1 MAATALLLPPIT
13 PPDYHRII
21 SPALHISTDPR
32 LPVPVGLLACQ
43 RTSSPRDPLLRE
55 IETTVVNC
63 VVSQPAL
70 SPPGKKSKKTVLV
83 PTLPDDPM
91 LEVVLHDTV
100 IFPEGG
106 GQPTDTGIIT
116 TLDGTVWSVVQCKR
130 HGGHAVHYVHVPQSS
145 VDAALTAFSP
155 GSKVTAALDQAGYDR
170 RYDHASHY
178 SHPRQNRSNTHHL
191 LSALMETRL
200 NLPTLSWSLTNYPAP
215 CYVEVPRGMTVEEIQ
230 SIQDEAN
237 RLVFEGR
244 NVHIEVEELEPG
256 KEAKVQKLESGRMVG
271 RGLPDDYTGG
281 VKRIV
286 VIEGVDKNPCCGTHL
301 PSIKNLQLFLLPHTD
316 ALARS
321 STTSARLYF
330 LCGPRLITYLSS
342 THSLL
347 ASTAS
352 YLSCGAPLVPER
364 VNQVV
369 DERKRAEKRVQDI
382 ESELAAF
389 VSHGLCQ
396 ELCSADA
403 GVFKKHIHRTDD
415 SSNALGFLSMISV
428 TLSDALKETTAVRRF
443 VIIFSS
449 SPSSQT
455 SSSTTVV
462 MAIGSDD
469 KLVKEV
475 GDILR
480 AKLGVKGG
488 GKGLKWSGK
497 FIGVWK
503 DRDNAT
509 TEAVLASI

>member
-1 MAATALLLPPIT
+1 MAAIALLLPSTT
-13 PPDYHRII
+13 PPNYHRII

-43 RTSSPRDPLLRE
+43 RDPLLRQ

-70 SPPGKKSKKTVLV
+70 PPAGKKTKKTVLA
-83 PTLPDDPM
+83 PTLPDDPI

-106 GQPTDTGIIT
+106 GQPTDTGIII
-116 TLDGTVWSVVQCKR
+116 TLDAK
-130 HGGHAVHYVHVPQSS
+130 
-145 VDAALTAFSP
+145 SP
-155 GSKVTAALDQAGYDR
+155 PPLIKLDIIEDMTMQMSM
-170 RYDHASHY
+170 HTS
-178 SHPRQNRSNTHHL
+178 QHL
-191 LSALMETRL
+191 LSALMEIRL

-256 KEAKVQKLESGRMVG
+256 KETKVLKLESGRAVG

-281 VKRIV
+281 VKRVV

-330 LCGPRLITYLSS
+330 LSGPRLIAYLSS

-352 YLSCGAPLVPER
+352 NLSCGAALVPER

-369 DERKRAEKRVQDI
+369 DERKRAEKRVQDA

-389 VSHGLCQ
+389 ISQNLYQ
-396 ELCSADA
+396 EHCSANG

-415 SSNALGFLSMISV
+415 TSNALGFLSMISV
-428 TLSDALKETTAVRRF
+428 AFSDALKETAAVQRF

-449 SPSSQT
+449 TPSSQT

-475 GDILR
+475 GDILK

-503 DRDNAT
+503 DKDNAT
-509 TEAVLASI
+509 MEAVLASI

>member
-1 MAATALLLPPIT
+1 MAATALLLPSTT
-13 PPDYHRII
+13 PHDYHRII
-21 SPALHISTDPR
+21 SPSLRVSTDPR
-32 LPVPVGLLACQ
+32 LPIPVGLLACQ
-43 RTSSPRDPLLRE
+43 RDPLLRE

-70 SPPGKKSKKTVLV
+70 PPAGKKTKKAVIA
-83 PTLPDDPM
+83 PTLPDDPI

-116 TLDGTVWSVVQCKR
+116 TLDGTVWSVVQSKR
-130 HGGHAVHYVHVPQSS
+130 HGGHAVHYVHVPYGS
-145 VDAALTAFSP
+145 VDAALIAFSP
-155 GSKVTAALDQAGYDR
+155 GSKVTAALDQAGYNR
-170 RYDHASHY
+170 RYDHMSMHT
-178 SHPRQNRSNTHHL
+178 SQHL
-191 LSALMETRL
+191 LSALLETRL
-200 NLPTLSWSLTNYPAP
+200 NLPTLSWSLTSYPTP

-256 KEAKVQKLESGRMVG
+256 KEIEVPKLESGRAVG

-281 VKRIV
+281 VKRVV

-330 LCGPRLITYLSS
+330 LCGLRLITYLSS

-352 YLSCGAPLVPER
+352 NLSCGAPLVPER
-364 VNQVV
+364 VNQVI
-369 DERKRAEKRVQDI
+369 DERKKAEKRVQDV

-389 VSHGLCQ
+389 ISRNLYQ
-396 ELCSADA
+396 ELCSAD
-403 GVFKKHIHRTDD
+403 GEMFEKHIHRTDD
-415 SSNALGFLSMISV
+415 SGNALGFLSMISV
-428 TLSDALKETTAVRRF
+428 AFSDALKETVAVRRF
-443 VIIFSS
+443 VLVFSS
-449 SPSSQT
+449 SPSSQS
-455 SSSTTVV
+455 SSSTTIV
-462 MAIGSDD
+462 MVIGSDD

-475 GDILR
+475 GDNLK

-497 FIGVWK
+497 FTGVWK
-503 DRDNAT
+503 DKDNAA
-509 TEAVLASI
+509 TEAALANI